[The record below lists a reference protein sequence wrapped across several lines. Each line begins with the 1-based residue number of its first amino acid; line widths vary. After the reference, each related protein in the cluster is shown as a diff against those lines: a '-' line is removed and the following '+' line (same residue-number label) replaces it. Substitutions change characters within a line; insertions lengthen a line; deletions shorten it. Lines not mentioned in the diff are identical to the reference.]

1 MGDAFNIV
9 FDLARPCTACCT
21 ALFDFDAVAS
31 IPAA

>member
-9 FDLARPCTACCT
+9 FDLARPRTVCC
-21 ALFDFDAVAS
+21 AVFFDFDAVAS